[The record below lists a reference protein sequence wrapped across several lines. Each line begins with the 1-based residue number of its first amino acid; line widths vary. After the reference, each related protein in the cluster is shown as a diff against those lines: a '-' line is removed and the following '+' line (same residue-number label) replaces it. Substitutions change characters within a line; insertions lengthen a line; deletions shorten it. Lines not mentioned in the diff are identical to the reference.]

1 MHRRMNGC
9 CCLAGLP
16 AVTLSPGRAAEWRQL
31 VSTPREQGFV
41 MPPEWAPHERC
52 WMAWP
57 CRAEHWGE
65 RLAAARRA
73 HAEVAQAI
81 AAFEPVTMIARP
93 DLAAEASVQ
102 CSGQGISVLPL
113 EYDNSWIRDIAPTFV
128 RSPEGLLA
136 GIDWPF
142 NGYGE
147 RSPEHAQDAALAE
160 KICRRL
166 KLPRFVGPI
175 VLEGGAV
182 HVDGEGTALVCA
194 ESVLDPRRNPG
205 LGRSEA
211 EAVLRDQIG
220 VESVIWLEQGL
231 VDDMAGGHVENLACF
246 ARPGV
251 VLALAGGDAEDPT
264 RPVLEDNLARLRAAR
279 DAKGRELEVIEIQQP
294 APRHREDGGRLAASY
309 INFYL
314 ANGAI
319 IVPIFDD
326 PMDAAAFRAIQ
337 GAFPDRRIVEIDA
350 ADLIYGGGGIHTITQ
365 QQPKSG
371 DE

>member
-1 MHRRMNGC
+1 MNGC
-9 CCLAGLP
+9 CCFAGLA
-16 AVTLSPGRAAEWRQL
+16 AVTLRFRGAADWRQL
-31 VSTPREQGFV
+31 VSSPREQGFV

-65 RLAAARRA
+65 RLAAARQA
-73 HAEVAQAI
+73 HAEVAKAI
-81 AAFEPVTMIARP
+81 AGFEPVTMIARP

-102 CSGQGISVLPL
+102 CGQGIPVLPL
-113 EYDNSWIRDIAPTFV
+113 DYDDSWIRDTAPTFV
-128 RSPEGLLA
+128 RNAEGLLA

-147 RSPEHAQDAALAE
+147 RSPEYAQDAALAE

-166 KLPRFVGPI
+166 KLPRFAGPI

-205 LGRSEA
+205 LDRSEA
-211 EAVLRDQIG
+211 ETTLRDYLG
-220 VESVIWLEQGL
+220 VETVIWLAQGL
-231 VDDMAGGHVENLACF
+231 VDDASGGHVDNLACF
-246 ARPGV
+246 AGPGR
-251 VLALAGGDAEDPT
+251 VLALAGGEADDPN
-264 RPVLEDNLARLRAAR
+264 RPILEDNLARLRAAR

-294 APRHREDGGRLAASY
+294 AARHREDGRRLTASY

-319 IVPIFDD
+319 IVPIFGD
-326 PMDAAAFRAIQ
+326 PADAAAFHAIQ
-337 GAFPDRRIVEIDA
+337 AAFPDRQIVEVEA
-350 ADLIYGGGGIHTITQ
+350 ADLIYGGGGIHCITQ

-371 DE
+371 AD